1 MPASIELK
9 GVCKKYRK
17 FTALDDFSFSAET
30 GRITGLIGPNGAGKT
45 TMIRSVLGLTSIDS
59 GTIAING
66 QTDRKALSDLR
77 RNIGTLIEY
86 PTFFGSLNAVENL
99 RINQKMKGGM
109 NNTDEIYRILDLVG
123 LNEVDRKKKVS
134 GFSLGMKQRLG
145 LAKALIADPDIL
157 ILDEPTNG
165 LDPKGIVELREF
177 ILELKNKGK
186 TIILCSHILS
196 EMEQL
201 ASNITFINKGKQ
213 IKSITSEELSTEFGK
228 KIEIVTNET
237 EKISNFLRERFSEAS
252 VKQENNSVL
261 LSAVNIQFMELFD
274 LFKKNNISVNG
285 ITEKNISLEDYF
297 MEIVK

>member
-9 GVCKKYRK
+9 GVCKNYRK
-17 FTALDDFSFSAET
+17 FTALDNFSFSAET
-30 GRITGLIGPNGAGKT
+30 GKITGLIGPNGAGKT

-66 QTDRKALSDLR
+66 QTDRKSLSDLR

-99 RINQKMKGGM
+99 IINQKMKGM
-109 NNTDEIYRILDLVG
+109 NNTDDIYRILDLVG
-123 LNEVDRKKKVS
+123 LNEIDRKKKVS

-228 KIEIVTNET
+228 KIKIVTNET
-237 EKISNFLRERFSEAS
+237 ERISNFLHEKFSEANI
-252 VKQENNSVL
+252 KQENNSVL

-274 LFKKNNISVNG
+274 LFKKNNISING
-285 ITEKNISLEDYF
+285 ISEKNISLEDYF

>member
-99 RINQKMKGGM
+99 RINQKMKGM

-261 LSAVNIQFMELFD
+261 LSAVDIQFMELFD

>member
-1 MPASIELK
+1 
-9 GVCKKYRK
+9 
-17 FTALDDFSFSAET
+17 
-30 GRITGLIGPNGAGKT
+30 
-45 TMIRSVLGLTSIDS
+45 MIRSVLGLTSIDS

-99 RINQKMKGGM
+99 RINQKMKGM

>member
-99 RINQKMKGGM
+99 SINQKMKGM

>member
-17 FTALDDFSFSAET
+17 FTALDNFSFSAET

-99 RINQKMKGGM
+99 RINQKMKGM

>member
-99 RINQKMKGGM
+99 RINQKMKGM

-252 VKQENNSVL
+252 IKQENNSVL

>member
-17 FTALDDFSFSAET
+17 FTALDDFSFIAET

-99 RINQKMKGGM
+99 RINQKMKGM

-237 EKISNFLRERFSEAS
+237 EKIANFLRERFSEAS
-252 VKQENNSVL
+252 IKQENNSVL

-285 ITEKNISLEDYF
+285 ITEKNISLEDDF

>member
-86 PTFFGSLNAVENL
+86 PTFFGSLNAVEKL
-99 RINQKMKGGM
+99 RINQKMKGM

>member
-17 FTALDDFSFSAET
+17 FTALDDVSFSAET

-99 RINQKMKGGM
+99 RINQKMKGM

-252 VKQENNSVL
+252 IKQENNSVL

>member
-99 RINQKMKGGM
+99 RINQKMKGM

-213 IKSITSEELSTEFGK
+213 IKSITSGELSTEFGK

-252 VKQENNSVL
+252 IKQENNSVL
-261 LSAVNIQFMELFD
+261 LSAVDIQFMELFD

>member
-99 RINQKMKGGM
+99 RINQKMKGM

>member
-99 RINQKMKGGM
+99 RINQKMKGM

-123 LNEVDRKKKVS
+123 LNEADRKKKVS

>member
-99 RINQKMKGGM
+99 RINQKMKGM

-252 VKQENNSVL
+252 VKQENNSVI

>member
-99 RINQKMKGGM
+99 RINQKMKGM

-237 EKISNFLRERFSEAS
+237 EKIANFLRERFSEAS
-252 VKQENNSVL
+252 IKQENNSVL

>member
-99 RINQKMKGGM
+99 RINQKMKGM

-165 LDPKGIVELREF
+165 LDPKGIVRLREF

>member
-99 RINQKMKGGM
+99 RINQKMKGM

-237 EKISNFLRERFSEAS
+237 EKIANFLRERFSEAS

-261 LSAVNIQFMELFD
+261 LSAVDIQFMELFD

>member
-30 GRITGLIGPNGAGKT
+30 GRITGLIGRNGAGKT

-99 RINQKMKGGM
+99 RINQKMKGM

>member
-99 RINQKMKGGM
+99 RINQKMKGM

-261 LSAVNIQFMELFD
+261 LSAVNIQFVELFD

>member
-99 RINQKMKGGM
+99 RINQKMKGM

-123 LNEVDRKKKVS
+123 LNEADRKKKVS

-252 VKQENNSVL
+252 IKQENNSVL

>member
-99 RINQKMKGGM
+99 RINQKMKGM

-252 VKQENNSVL
+252 VKQENNSVI
-261 LSAVNIQFMELFD
+261 LSAVNIHFMELFD

>member
-99 RINQKMKGGM
+99 RINQKMKGM

-237 EKISNFLRERFSEAS
+237 EKISNFLRERFSEAI